1 MPPTF
6 HAKDFIARLG
16 KNLIKEFEDAR
27 QATTGPLIGTAIETP
42 ARRRLEQVL
51 PRGIAVGS
59 GCVVDSYGNCSK
71 QQDVVLYERDVCPV
85 FSVNDTPESTYYPC
99 EGVLGVIEVKSS
111 LDTASLR
118 DSFEKTESVR
128 RLRRHGI
135 YGPPSMRGGSRPNYR
150 RYESTKMA
158 NRILSLRRFSTARA
172 RARSRVRPGLGGLSL
187 ASRMLSAC
195 GLDRRGFR
203 GFTVTRG
210 YCFWIG
216 RRPGLAFRC
225 RLGLVG
231 GVGGDGEIEFPLK
244 GCAYCPLVRGNLDAL
259 RPDGGK
265 IGSIP
270 AWAGEPGRLPA
281 IQEDTTEGLSPRGRG
296 NPLLP
301 KRTCL

>member
-42 ARRRLEQVL
+42 VRRRLEQVL

-135 YGPPSMRGGSRPNYR
+135 YGPPSMRGESRPNYR

-158 NRILSLRRFSTARA
+158 NRITFADPEQLNRNGLDQIFGAVLSGSLRISPSAFCARFAELAQDFGDDSTPNI
-172 RARSRVRPGLGGLSL
+172 VEVLDGGTLLPCSL
-187 ASRMLSAC
+187 EGNDAQILPSAKNATHFMYLESDPLRMLIHSIYLTYREGVTSPTDAF
-195 GLDRRGFR
+195 DRYVVGDETGYSGRVFPKAGIRG
-203 GFTVTRG
+203 
-210 YCFWIG
+210 
-216 RRPGLAFRC
+216 
-225 RLGLVG
+225 
-231 GVGGDGEIEFPLK
+231 E
-244 GCAYCPLVRGNLDAL
+244 
-259 RPDGGK
+259 
-265 IGSIP
+265 S
-270 AWAGEPGRLPA
+270 
-281 IQEDTTEGLSPRGRG
+281 
-296 NPLLP
+296 
-301 KRTCL
+301 

>member
-42 ARRRLEQVL
+42 VRRRLEQVL

-111 LDTASLR
+111 LNTASLR

-135 YGPPSMRGGSRPNYR
+135 YGPPSMRGESRPNYR

-158 NRILSLRRFSTARA
+158 NRITFADPEQLNRNGLDQIFGAVLSGSLRMIPSAFCARFAELAQDFGDDSTPNI
-172 RARSRVRPGLGGLSL
+172 VEVLDGGTLLPCSL
-187 ASRMLSAC
+187 EGNDAQILPSAKNATHFMYSESDPLRMLIHSIYLTYREGVTSPTDAF
-195 GLDRRGFR
+195 DRYVVGDKTGYSGRVFPKAGIRG
-203 GFTVTRG
+203 
-210 YCFWIG
+210 
-216 RRPGLAFRC
+216 
-225 RLGLVG
+225 
-231 GVGGDGEIEFPLK
+231 E
-244 GCAYCPLVRGNLDAL
+244 
-259 RPDGGK
+259 
-265 IGSIP
+265 S
-270 AWAGEPGRLPA
+270 
-281 IQEDTTEGLSPRGRG
+281 
-296 NPLLP
+296 
-301 KRTCL
+301 